1 MKYAEAIEKRTKNNI
16 MSVNT
21 DPIFWSM
28 INAIKELSAKVTE
41 LEEKLNG

>member
-1 MKYAEAIEKRTKNNI
+1 

-28 INAIKELSAKVTE
+28 VNAIKELSAKNE
-41 LEEKLNG
+41 ALEDRIKALEE